1 MQEDLA
7 LEQLLQIPLQPF
19 VYPTL
24 LRLFQRFAL
33 DRVKYSPK
41 TGQPN

>member
-1 MQEDLA
+1 
-7 LEQLLQIPLQPF
+7 
-19 VYPTL
+19 L

-41 TGQPN
+41 TGQPNWGVLRLGHKAAE